1 LFVDVFLVPKL
12 FGFVGQLFPQHIV
25 VVIRRLQSLERKRE
39 REKERKREREK
50 ERKREREKE

>member
-25 VVIRRLQSLERKRE
+25 VVIRRLQSLGGE
-39 REKERKREREK
+39 REKERRVMSV
-50 ERKREREKE
+50 